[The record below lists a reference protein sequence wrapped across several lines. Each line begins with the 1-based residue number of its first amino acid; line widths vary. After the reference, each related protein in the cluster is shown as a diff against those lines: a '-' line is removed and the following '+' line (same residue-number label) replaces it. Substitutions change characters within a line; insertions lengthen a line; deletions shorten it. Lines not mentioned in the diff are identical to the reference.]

1 MHRLLFR
8 SAAVSVLFAVATVAA
23 GAAGAA
29 GVAPATIPAA
39 AAVPAVPADPI
50 EARIVASVTADHDRA
65 RSLLKETVDINSG
78 TMNFAGV
85 KRVGVIFDREFKA
98 LGFKTHWV
106 DGAPF
111 HRAGHF
117 VATHGSTGPKV
128 LLIGHMD
135 TVFAQDSPFQVMQ
148 LDGPDA
154 GRGPG
159 STDMKGGDVIMVS
172 ALRALRA
179 SGQLDRIQVRVFL
192 AGDEEDRG
200 EPTVLANAELLADG
214 DWADI
219 ALGFE
224 NASGV
229 PGEAATARRGA
240 SGWRL
245 EVTGKPSHS
254 SQIFQ
259 PEVGDGAV
267 FEAARILDGF
277 RRALSTEPMLTF
289 NPGVIVGGTDVALDH
304 DSSRGTA
311 FGKSNVVAQL
321 VRVAGDLRAISPEQ
335 LAMARKVMQD
345 VVARHL
351 PNTNATLEFGDG
363 YPPMPPTPGN
373 ARLLAIYDRASQ
385 DLGLGAVAALD
396 PRRAGA
402 ADISFVADRVDMALD
417 GLGLKGPGNH
427 TVDEKADLSTLDSQ
441 AVRAGVTLYRLA
453 KEPQR

>member
-1 MHRLLFR
+1 MHQPHVC
-8 SAAVSVLFAVATVAA
+8 SAVSGVLFALAAFAA
-23 GAAGAA
+23 GAM
-29 GVAPATIPAA
+29 PATPTTM
-39 AAVPAVPADPI
+39 PAVATAVAAPADPI
-50 EARIVASVTADHDRA
+50 EARIVASVNADHDRA
-65 RSLLKETVDINSG
+65 RHLLKESVDINSG

-85 KRVGVIFDREFKA
+85 KRVAAIFDREFKA
-98 LGFKTHWV
+98 LGFKTQWI

-111 HRAGHF
+111 NRAGHF
-117 VATHGSTGPKV
+117 VATHGSKGPKI

-154 GRGPG
+154 GSGPG

-200 EPTVLANAELLADG
+200 APAALANAELLADG

-219 ALGFE
+219 AMGFE

-245 EVTGKPSHS
+245 DVTGKPSHS

-277 RRALSTEPMLTF
+277 RQALSSVPMLTF
-289 NPGVIVGGTDVALDH
+289 NPGVIVGGTDIALDH
-304 DSSRGTA
+304 DNSRGTA
-311 FGKSNVVAQL
+311 FGKSNVVAQS
-321 VRVAGDLRAISPEQ
+321 VRVDGDLRAISPDQ
-335 LAMARKVMQD
+335 LMMARKVMQD
-345 VVARHL
+345 IVAHHL
-351 PNTNATLEFGDG
+351 PNTGATLEFSDG
-363 YPPMPPTPGN
+363 YPPMAPTPGN

-385 DLGLGAVAALD
+385 ELGLGAVAALD

-427 TVDEKADLSTLDSQ
+427 TVQEKADLATLDSQ
-441 AVRAGVTLYRLA
+441 AIRAAATMYRLSKA
-453 KEPQR
+453 PRH